1 MRFVPMRSSRE
12 GQDQPPEGP
21 ATRQAVNLRALPGQ
35 IAGLIAGNRLFA
47 VALAA
52 GAALRA
58 VAMLGYP
65 GVIWFPGDSYLYLGA
80 ALRPRPDLSKTTGYS
95 FWLRLLEP
103 FHSLLVVSGVQHLMG
118 LAIAVMIYVPL
129 RRARLPGWA
138 ATLVTLP
145 VLLDGFEIQLE
156 HMMMSETLFTFAV
169 ALGVTLLMWRDR
181 PSWPVALLAGLL
193 AGYAV
198 LVRSVGLPVLVVFA
212 LYFLVR
218 WRGWRPLVAVV
229 AGCAIPVVAYAAWFH
244 SVNGQY
250 ALTRSDGFYLFG
262 RVSSFSECSAIK
274 PPPDEQRLCYS
285 MPPSKR
291 QAPGQLVW
299 VTPQAE
305 KMPGGPV
312 SPSNDKLLRDFD
324 IRAITAQPLGYAGA
338 IADGLKL
345 AVQPERVPYPG
356 AYTYNHY
363 KFPYRSQHVPAGH
376 SWIPGATAAQDVKTY
391 AGVTHTPVERP
402 YSSAMRIWQRYVFTY
417 GPLFGALLL
426 AGLAGVARRWRTLG
440 GHGLL
445 PTATAVVLL
454 LFPIAAADF
463 DYRYMLPVL
472 PFACLAAG
480 LAFAPASLGNRL
492 PAGRVSTS
500 GRPDD
505 DRAPGST
512 GTGPQERAGVA

>member
-1 MRFVPMRSSRE
+1 MRFVPKRSSQERRE
-12 GQDQPPEGP
+12 QPAAGP
-21 ATRQAVNLRALPGQ
+21 ATRQVDGLRRLPGRL
-35 IAGLIAGNRLFA
+35 AGLILRNRLFA

-58 VAMLGYP
+58 VAVVGYP

-80 ALRPRPDLSKTTGYS
+80 AVRPRPDLSKTVGYS

-103 FHSLLVVSGVQHLMG
+103 FHSLTLVAVAQHLMG
-118 LAIAVMIYVPL
+118 LAVAVMIYVLL
-129 RRARLPGWA
+129 RRARLPRWG
-138 ATLVTLP
+138 ATLATLP

-156 HMMMSETLFTFAV
+156 HMVMSETLFTFAV
-169 ALGVTLLMWRDR
+169 AVGVTVLMWRDR
-181 PSWPVALLAGLL
+181 PAWLAALAAGLL

-198 LVRSVGLPVLVVFA
+198 LVRSVGLPVLAVFA
-212 LYFLVR
+212 LYLLVR

-229 AGCAIPVVAYAAWFH
+229 VGCAIPVVAYAAWFH

-285 MPPSKR
+285 TPPSKR
-291 QAPGQLVW
+291 QPPGQLVW

-312 SPSNDKLLRDFD
+312 SPSNNKLLRDFA

-356 AYTYNHY
+356 TYTYNHY
-363 KFPYRSQHVPAGH
+363 KFPYRAQHVPASH
-376 SWIPGATAAQDVKTY
+376 SWIPGATAAQDVKAY
-391 AGVTHTPVERP
+391 GGVTHTRVIRP
-402 YSSAMRIWQRYVFTY
+402 YSSAMRLWQRYIFTY

-426 AGLAGVARRWRTLG
+426 AGLAGLARRWRTLG
-440 GHGLL
+440 GAGLL
-445 PTATAVVLL
+445 PMATAVVLL
-454 LFPIAAADF
+454 LFPLAAADF
-463 DYRYMLPVL
+463 DYRYLLPML

-480 LAFAPASLGNRL
+480 LAFAPAVLGNKV
-492 PAGRVSTS
+492 PAGGVDSG
-500 GRPDD
+500 GRPHDD
-505 DRAPGST
+505 TAPGST